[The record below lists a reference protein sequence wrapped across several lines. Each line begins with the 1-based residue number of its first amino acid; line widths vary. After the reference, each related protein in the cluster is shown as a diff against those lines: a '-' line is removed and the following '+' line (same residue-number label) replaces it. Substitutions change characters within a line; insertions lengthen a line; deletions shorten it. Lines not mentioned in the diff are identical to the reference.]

1 MNLRS
6 LIVMVQIKAS
16 CFGIFISW
24 KQVQMKD
31 AVASMRML
39 AISDTVS
46 LSGAEMM
53 INHVLIKARDK
64 LIKHQVIS
72 FNEAGNKLPE
82 QHYSFQQS
90 NKDRLPPAV
99 YNADNFAQIDG

>member
-6 LIVMVQIKAS
+6 LIEMVQLEAS

-31 AVASMRML
+31 AVASMRVL
-39 AISDTVS
+39 AIPDTAS

-53 INHVLIKARDK
+53 INHTLIETRDQ
-64 LIKHQVIS
+64 LIKHQVLS
-72 FNEAGNKLPE
+72 FSESGNKLSE
-82 QHYSFQQS
+82 QLLLSTE
-90 NKDRLPPAV
+90 
-99 YNADNFAQIDG
+99 